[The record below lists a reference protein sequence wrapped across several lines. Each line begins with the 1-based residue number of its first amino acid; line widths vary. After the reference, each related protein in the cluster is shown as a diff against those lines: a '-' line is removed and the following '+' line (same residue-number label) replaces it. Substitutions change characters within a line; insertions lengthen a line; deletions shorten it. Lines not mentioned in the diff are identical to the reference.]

1 MPIEKLPLK
10 AQPVAY
16 KLRAIVMSD
25 VTLLVVIGI
34 MAIARGI
41 AYLAAESPANHI
53 VEMWMPLGA
62 WAILWITAGSL
73 TLIGAL
79 VYKSTFAALTI
90 GLLIGIYVLWG
101 CSYFLQS
108 LLLGPPLWASAINH
122 WGIATIALWAVWRGS
137 RMHLRGEVGT
147 SSD

>member
-1 MPIEKLPLK
+1 MMPIEKLPLK

-16 KLRAIVMSD
+16 KLRAVVMSD
-25 VTLLVVIGI
+25 ATLLVVIGI

-41 AYLAAESPANHI
+41 TYLAVESPANHI

-62 WAILWITAGSL
+62 WAILWIVAGGL
-73 TLIGAL
+73 TLTGA
-79 VYKSTFAALTI
+79 VFYQSTFAALTI
-90 GLLIGIYVLWG
+90 GLLVGIYVLWG

-108 LLLGPPLWASAINH
+108 LLVGPPLWTSAINH

-137 RMHLRGEVGT
+137 RMHLREEGGG
-147 SSD
+147 

>member
-16 KLRAIVMSD
+16 KLRAVVMSD
-25 VTLLVVIGI
+25 ATLLVVIGI

-41 AYLAAESPANHI
+41 AYLAAKSSANHI

-90 GLLIGIYVLWG
+90 GLLVGLYVLWG

-137 RMHLRGEVGT
+137 RMHLREEGGG
-147 SSD
+147 S

>member
-10 AQPVAY
+10 AQPAAY
-16 KLRAIVMSD
+16 KVRAVLMSD
-25 VTLLVVIGI
+25 ATLLAVIGI
-34 MAIARGI
+34 MAIVRGI
-41 AYLAAESPANHI
+41 AYLVAEYAANHI

-62 WAILWITAGSL
+62 WAILWIVAGGL
-73 TLIGAL
+73 TLTGAL
-79 VYKSTFAALTI
+79 FYRSTFAAVTV
-90 GLLIGIYVLWG
+90 GLAVSLYVLWG

-137 RMHLRGEVGT
+137 RMQLRGEAT
-147 SSD
+147 SD